1 MTEPR
6 GSRRNRLDAGRHE
19 IRAPRAGTVAITV
32 SIPVLMPPRTNPSVN
47 QQHAHQKGTTTMF
60 KTTVTRLFVGSL
72 IALGAG
78 ATVSILAIA
87 LAIANDVFVMDGNDI
102 AAIQGGAL
110 AWALLGLA
118 FLGTLTAAG
127 GVIAGFIAWI
137 GAVLNTWQLE
147 SKAWFVALVLTGIF
161 NFGFI
166 AMVIYVI
173 AGPDGKA
180 ARIAQPAAAPVG
192 A

>member
-1 MTEPR
+1 
-6 GSRRNRLDAGRHE
+6 
-19 IRAPRAGTVAITV
+19 
-32 SIPVLMPPRTNPSVN
+32 
-47 QQHAHQKGTTTMF
+47 MF
-60 KTTVTRLFVGSL
+60 KATVTRLFIGSL

-78 ATVSILAIA
+78 AIVSILAIA
-87 LAIANDVFVMDGNDI
+87 LAIANNVFVMDGNDI

-110 AWALLGLA
+110 ATALLGVA
-118 FLGTLTAAG
+118 FLGALTAAG
-127 GVIAGFIAWI
+127 GVIAGVVAWI

-166 AMVIYVI
+166 AMVIYVV

-180 ARIAQPAAAPVG
+180 ARTAQPTGLPVG

>member
-1 MTEPR
+1 M
-6 GSRRNRLDAGRHE
+6 L
-19 IRAPRAGTVAITV
+19 
-32 SIPVLMPPRTNPSVN
+32 
-47 QQHAHQKGTTTMF
+47 
-60 KTTVTRLFVGSL
+60 KTTVTRIFISSL
-72 IALGAG
+72 IAFGAG
-78 ATVSILAIA
+78 AIVSTLAIA

-102 AAIQGGAL
+102 AAIQGGAIAWLLL
-110 AWALLGLA
+110 ALAAFGALV
-118 FLGTLTAAG
+118 AAG

-137 GAVLNTWQLE
+137 GAVLNTWNLP

-166 AMVIYVI
+166 AMVIYVF

-180 ARIAQPAAAPVG
+180 TRTAQPAPAGAA

>member
-1 MTEPR
+1 MYK
-6 GSRRNRLDAGRHE
+6 A
-19 IRAPRAGTVAITV
+19 TV
-32 SIPVLMPPRTNPSVN
+32 N
-47 QQHAHQKGTTTMF
+47 K
-60 KTTVTRLFVGSL
+60 LFIGSL

-78 ATVSILAIA
+78 AIASILAIE
-87 LAIANDVFVMDGNDI
+87 LAIANNVVVMDGNDI
-102 AAIQGGAL
+102 AVIQGGAL

-118 FLGTLTAAG
+118 FLGALTAAG

-166 AMVIYVI
+166 SMLIYVV

-180 ARIAQPAAAPVG
+180 ARAVQPAALPVG

>member
-1 MTEPR
+1 MITYR
-6 GSRRNRLDAGRHE
+6 GHLNNHVTGRVIDYRTGPVMERRSD
-19 IRAPRAGTVAITV
+19 
-32 SIPVLMPPRTNPSVN
+32 
-47 QQHAHQKGTTTMF
+47 
-60 KTTVTRLFVGSL
+60 GSL
-72 IALGAG
+72 MRLRSARPASELLAAVKAAG
-78 ATVSILAIA
+78 GFTQINHPTIFPSSVPG
-87 LAIANDVFVMDGNDI
+87 FGNDI
-102 AAIQGGAL
+102 AATQGGAL
-110 AWALLGLA
+110 ATALLGLT
-118 FLGTLTAAG
+118 FLGALTAAG

-180 ARIAQPAAAPVG
+180 ARTAQPAGLPVG

>member
-1 MTEPR
+1 
-6 GSRRNRLDAGRHE
+6 
-19 IRAPRAGTVAITV
+19 
-32 SIPVLMPPRTNPSVN
+32 
-47 QQHAHQKGTTTMF
+47 MF
-60 KTTVTRLFVGSL
+60 KATVTRLFMGSL
-72 IALGAG
+72 IAGWAG
-78 ATVSILAIA
+78 VIVSVLAIA
-87 LAIANDVFVMDGNDI
+87 LAVANNVFVMDGNDI
-102 AAIQGGAL
+102 SAIQGGVL

-118 FLGTLTAAG
+118 FLGALTAAG
-127 GVIAGFIAWI
+127 GVVAGFIAWI

-147 SKAWFVALVLTGIF
+147 SKAWFVVLVLTGIF

-180 ARIAQPAAAPVG
+180 ARTAQPAGLPVG

>member
-1 MTEPR
+1 MPT
-6 GSRRNRLDAGRHE
+6 SHE
-19 IRAPRAGTVAITV
+19 
-32 SIPVLMPPRTNPSVN
+32 PSVN
-47 QQHAHQKGTTTMF
+47 HKHAHQKGTTTMF
-60 KTTVTRLFVGSL
+60 KATVTRLFIGSL

-78 ATVSILAIA
+78 ATVLILAIA
-87 LAIANDVFVMDGNDI
+87 LAIANNVFVMDGNDI

-110 AWALLGLA
+110 ATALLGVA
-118 FLGTLTAAG
+118 FLGALTAAG
-127 GVIAGFIAWI
+127 GVIAGVIAWI

-166 AMVIYVI
+166 AMVLYVI

-180 ARIAQPAAAPVG
+180 ARTAQPAGLPVG

>member
-1 MTEPR
+1 
-6 GSRRNRLDAGRHE
+6 
-19 IRAPRAGTVAITV
+19 
-32 SIPVLMPPRTNPSVN
+32 
-47 QQHAHQKGTTTMF
+47 MF
-60 KTTVTRLFVGSL
+60 KSTVTRLFIGSL
-72 IALGAG
+72 IALAAG
-78 ATVSILAIA
+78 VTTLILAIA
-87 LAIANDVFVMDGNDI
+87 LANANNVFVMDGNDI
-102 AAIQGGAL
+102 TAIQGGAL
-110 AWALLGLA
+110 ATALLGVA
-118 FLGTLTAAG
+118 FLGALTAAG
-127 GVIAGFIAWI
+127 GVIAGVIAWI

-180 ARIAQPAAAPVG
+180 TRTAQPAGLPVG

>member
-19 IRAPRAGTVAITV
+19 IRGPCQGKVAITEQ
-32 SIPVLMPPRTNPSVN
+32 IPVLMPTSHEPTVN
-47 QQHAHQKGTTTMF
+47 QEHAHQKGTTTMF
-60 KTTVTRLFVGSL
+60 KATVTRLFIGGL

-78 ATVSILAIA
+78 AIVLILAIA
-87 LAIANDVFVMDGNDI
+87 LANANNVFVMDGNDI

-118 FLGTLTAAG
+118 LLGALTAAG

-180 ARIAQPAAAPVG
+180 ARPAQPAALPVG

>member
-1 MTEPR
+1 M
-6 GSRRNRLDAGRHE
+6 
-19 IRAPRAGTVAITV
+19 
-32 SIPVLMPPRTNPSVN
+32 
-47 QQHAHQKGTTTMF
+47 
-60 KTTVTRLFVGSL
+60 
-72 IALGAG
+72 
-78 ATVSILAIA
+78 
-87 LAIANDVFVMDGNDI
+87 
-102 AAIQGGAL
+102 
-110 AWALLGLA
+110 
-118 FLGTLTAAG
+118 AAG

-180 ARIAQPAAAPVG
+180 APSRQPAPAALG

>member
-1 MTEPR
+1 
-6 GSRRNRLDAGRHE
+6 
-19 IRAPRAGTVAITV
+19 
-32 SIPVLMPPRTNPSVN
+32 
-47 QQHAHQKGTTTMF
+47 MF
-60 KTTVTRLFVGSL
+60 KTTVTRLFIGSL
-72 IALGAG
+72 IAFGAG
-78 ATVSILAIA
+78 AIVSILAIA
-87 LAIANDVFVMDGNDI
+87 LAIANNVFVMDGNDI
-102 AAIQGGAL
+102 VAIQGGAP

-118 FLGTLTAAG
+118 LLGVITAVG

-180 ARIAQPAAAPVG
+180 ARTAQPAGLPVG

>member
-1 MTEPR
+1 MPT
-6 GSRRNRLDAGRHE
+6 SHE
-19 IRAPRAGTVAITV
+19 
-32 SIPVLMPPRTNPSVN
+32 PSVN
-47 QQHAHQKGTTTMF
+47 QEQANQKGTTTMF
-60 KTTVTRLFVGSL
+60 KATVTRLFIGSL
-72 IALGAG
+72 IALAAG
-78 ATVSILAIA
+78 ATTLILAIA
-87 LAIANDVFVMDGNDI
+87 LAMANNVFVIDGNDI

-110 AWALLGLA
+110 ASALLGVA
-118 FLGTLTAAG
+118 FLGALTAAG

-166 AMVIYVI
+166 AMLIYVI

-180 ARIAQPAAAPVG
+180 ARSVQPSALPVG
-192 A
+192 PSRYPPPRHSGASDPARLATTSSPG

>member
-1 MTEPR
+1 
-6 GSRRNRLDAGRHE
+6 
-19 IRAPRAGTVAITV
+19 
-32 SIPVLMPPRTNPSVN
+32 
-47 QQHAHQKGTTTMF
+47 MF
-60 KTTVTRLFVGSL
+60 KHTVTRLFIGSL
-72 IALGAG
+72 IAFGAG
-78 ATVSILAIA
+78 AIVSILAIA
-87 LAIANDVFVMDGNDI
+87 LAIAINVFVMDGPDI
-102 AAIQGGAL
+102 RAIQGGAL
-110 AWALLGLA
+110 AWLLLSLALLGGLA
-118 FLGTLTAAG
+118 AAG

-180 ARIAQPAAAPVG
+180 ARTAQPAGLPVG

>member
-1 MTEPR
+1 VRLPTSHEP
-6 GSRRNRLDAGRHE
+6 N
-19 IRAPRAGTVAITV
+19 
-32 SIPVLMPPRTNPSVN
+32 VN
-47 QQHAHQKGTTTMF
+47 QEHAHPKGTTTMF
-60 KTTVTRLFVGSL
+60 KATVTRLFIGSL

-78 ATVSILAIA
+78 ATVLILAIA
-87 LAIANDVFVMDGNDI
+87 LAIANNVFVMDGNDI

-110 AWALLGLA
+110 ATALLALA
-118 FLGTLTAAG
+118 FLGALTAAG
-127 GVIAGFIAWI
+127 GVLAGFIAWI

-166 AMVIYVI
+166 AMLIYVI
-173 AGPDGKA
+173 AGPDAKA
-180 ARIAQPAAAPVG
+180 ARTAQPAGLPVG

>member
-6 GSRRNRLDAGRHE
+6 GSRSDRLDAGRHE
-19 IRAPRAGTVAITV
+19 IPWAMRRERRDHRPHPN
-32 SIPVLMPPRTNPSVN
+32 PVI
-47 QQHAHQKGTTTMF
+47 QQHAHQRGITTMV
-60 KTTVTRLFVGSL
+60 KSTVTRLFIGSL
-72 IALGAG
+72 IALAAG
-78 ATVSILAIA
+78 ATVLILAIA
-87 LAIANDVFVMDGNDI
+87 LAIANNVFVMDGNDI
-102 AAIQGGAL
+102 EAIQGGPL
-110 AWALLGLA
+110 GTALLGVA
-118 FLGTLTAAG
+118 FLGALTAAG

-166 AMVIYVI
+166 AMLIYVV

-180 ARIAQPAAAPVG
+180 TRTAQPAGLPVG

>member
-1 MTEPR
+1 MREPR
-6 GSRRNRLDAGRHE
+6 GSRRTGLTPVATRSAGH
-19 IRAPRAGTVAITV
+19 AQGKDGITV
-32 SIPVLMPPRTNPSVN
+32 EIPVLMPTSHEPSVN
-47 QQHAHQKGTTTMF
+47 QEHAHQKGTTTMF
-60 KTTVTRLFVGSL
+60 KATVTRLFIGSL
-72 IALGAG
+72 IAFGAG
-78 ATVSILAIA
+78 AIVSILAIA
-87 LAIANDVFVMDGNDI
+87 LAVANNVFVMDGNDI

-110 AWALLGLA
+110 ATALLGVA
-118 FLGTLTAAG
+118 FLGALTAAG

-166 AMVIYVI
+166 AMVLYVI

-180 ARIAQPAAAPVG
+180 ARTAQPAGLPVG

>member
-1 MTEPR
+1 M
-6 GSRRNRLDAGRHE
+6 LKA
-19 IRAPRAGTVAITV
+19 
-32 SIPVLMPPRTNPSVN
+32 
-47 QQHAHQKGTTTMF
+47 
-60 KTTVTRLFVGSL
+60 TVTRLFIGSL
-72 IALGAG
+72 IALAAG
-78 ATVSILAIA
+78 ATTLILAIA
-87 LAIANDVFVMDGNDI
+87 LAMANNVFVMDGNDM

-110 AWALLGLA
+110 ATALLGVA
-118 FLGTLTAAG
+118 FLGALTAAG
-127 GVIAGFIAWI
+127 GVITGVVAWI

-180 ARIAQPAAAPVG
+180 IRTAQPAGLPVG

>member
-1 MTEPR
+1 
-6 GSRRNRLDAGRHE
+6 
-19 IRAPRAGTVAITV
+19 
-32 SIPVLMPPRTNPSVN
+32 
-47 QQHAHQKGTTTMF
+47 MF
-60 KTTVTRLFVGSL
+60 KTTVTRLFIGSL
-72 IALGAG
+72 LAFGAG
-78 ATVSILAIA
+78 AIVSILAIA
-87 LAIANDVFVMDGNDI
+87 LAIANDVFVMNGNDI
-102 AAIQGGAL
+102 VAIQGGAT

-118 FLGTLTAAG
+118 LLGGLAAGG

-166 AMVIYVI
+166 AMIVYVI

-180 ARIAQPAAAPVG
+180 TRTAQPATAAV
-192 A
+192 AA

>member
-1 MTEPR
+1 MPT
-6 GSRRNRLDAGRHE
+6 SHE
-19 IRAPRAGTVAITV
+19 
-32 SIPVLMPPRTNPSVN
+32 PSVN
-47 QQHAHQKGTTTMF
+47 QKHAHQKGTTTMF
-60 KTTVTRLFVGSL
+60 KATVTRLFIGSL

-78 ATVSILAIA
+78 VSILAIA
-87 LAIANDVFVMDGNDI
+87 LAIANNVFVMDGNDI
-102 AAIQGGAL
+102 AAIQGDAL

-118 FLGTLTAAG
+118 FLGALTAAG

-180 ARIAQPAAAPVG
+180 ARTAQPAGLPVG

>member
-1 MTEPR
+1 
-6 GSRRNRLDAGRHE
+6 
-19 IRAPRAGTVAITV
+19 
-32 SIPVLMPPRTNPSVN
+32 
-47 QQHAHQKGTTTMF
+47 MF
-60 KTTVTRLFVGSL
+60 KSTVTRLFIGSL
-72 IALGAG
+72 IALAAG
-78 ATVSILAIA
+78 ATVLILAIA
-87 LAIANDVFVMDGNDI
+87 LAIGNNVFVMDGNDI
-102 AAIQGGAL
+102 AAIQGGPL
-110 AWALLGLA
+110 ATALLGVA
-118 FLGTLTAAG
+118 FLGALTAAG
-127 GVIAGFIAWI
+127 GVVAGVIAWI

-180 ARIAQPAAAPVG
+180 TRIAQPAGLPVG